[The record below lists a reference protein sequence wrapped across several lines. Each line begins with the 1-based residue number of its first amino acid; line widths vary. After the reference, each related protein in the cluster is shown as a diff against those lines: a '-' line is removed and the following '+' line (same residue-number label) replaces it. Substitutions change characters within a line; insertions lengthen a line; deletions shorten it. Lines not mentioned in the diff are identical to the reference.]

1 MATKTELSPT
11 ARESKN
17 AQDVQV
23 DETLI
28 PRKGKF
34 DLNCLVLGFYS
45 EFFLSTYYYKNEFV
59 IFKFFNSFY
68 KSSEINIFCKYE
80 GNKNY

>member
-1 MATKTELSPT
+1 MTTKTELSPT

-17 AQDVQV
+17 AQDMQV
-23 DETLI
+23 DEVLI

-34 DLNCLVLGFYS
+34 DLKCMVLGFYS
-45 EFFLSTYYYKNEFV
+45 EFFLSMYYYKNEFV
-59 IFKFFNSFY
+59 IFTFFNSFY

-80 GNKNY
+80 GNKYY